1 MIFNADI
8 LSHYLSEELSHAP
21 SWSWVR
27 FPPCTFFFFPFLFLI
42 HGDMVATKTTLRDTT
57 NIHMTPCWHFLLA
70 GVGAVLF
77 SLVCL
82 FLLICFPPL
91 ALS

>member
-8 LSHYLSEELSHAP
+8 LSHYYLIVSRTLVVVGSIP
-21 SWSWVR
+21 
-27 FPPCTFFFFPFLFLI
+27 TMYLFFFPFLFLI